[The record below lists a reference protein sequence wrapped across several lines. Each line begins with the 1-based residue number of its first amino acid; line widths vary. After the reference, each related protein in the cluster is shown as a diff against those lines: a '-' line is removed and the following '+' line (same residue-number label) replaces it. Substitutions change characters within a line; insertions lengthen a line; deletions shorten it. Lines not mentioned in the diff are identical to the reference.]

1 MKLEPSPRESSLSPP
16 PDAGTSLKLLIV
28 LDPWYRVLL
37 GNFCDLFSALESP
50 APPSSSASSPFGGQI
65 FVGSRLPWHGF
76 AKSAIVHGLS
86 ILAVWGMARLAPER
100 LYRATPVVFSSSDVL
115 RYELSEYL
123 PTLASG
129 VETNPRAQKGDPAK
143 AAQTILSVPPNSE
156 NHRQTIV
163 TPPTLALER
172 DTPLPNMVAWAQP
185 DPRIPAAATAAPV
198 SELRLAQL
206 PASAVAPP
214 PDVARN
220 AIGPL
225 PVLSQAVVA
234 PAPEIHATLWTST
247 PATPPAIVAPPPGIE
262 LATSVDRWHDIN
274 IGRAQV
280 VSPAPQLPVDAQRA
294 LTAMARG
301 SLANSATTVVPPA
314 PREESAQISNQTGR
328 LIALNVHPAPPGPVE
343 VPNGNRRGAFAAAPD
358 GKTNAAGTPDIP
370 LQHAAPTAPANSVF
384 GSVFGKS
391 IAGVPP
397 GLLVGPHD
405 KTEST
410 SPPRDAS
417 EQASTE
423 PGSGDPGWMAKAS
436 VPRAVARELSTD
448 QQTEIERQVFGA
460 RRSYGMTLSVPN
472 LNSAGGS
479 WVMHFSEM
487 QESEK
492 KGDLVAPIATR
503 AVAPRYPLELMREN
517 VEGTVTLSA
526 VISSA
531 GRVEEVTVL
540 AGSNDRLIEYARN
553 ALLGWR
559 FLPALRDGK
568 PVALQAVV
576 RIPFKPM
583 VKPGF

>member
-16 PDAGTSLKLLIV
+16 RDAGTNLKLLVV

-37 GNFCDLFSALESP
+37 GNFCDLFSAPESP
-50 APPSSSASSPFGGQI
+50 APPPSSSSSL
-65 FVGSRLPWHGF
+65 GSRLPWLGF
-76 AKSAIVHGLS
+76 AESAIVHGLS

-100 LYRATPVVFSSSDVL
+100 LYRATPVAFSSSDVL

-129 VETNPRAQKGDPAK
+129 VESNAPAKKGDPAK
-143 AAQTILSVPPNSE
+143 VAQAILSVPPNSE

-163 TPPTLALER
+163 TPPTLALDR
-172 DTPLPNMVAWAQP
+172 DTPLPNIVAWAQP
-185 DPRIPAAATAAPV
+185 APRIPAAVTAAPV
-198 SELRLAQL
+198 SELRQAQL

-214 PDVARN
+214 PEVAPST
-220 AIGPL
+220 IKPL
-225 PVLSQAVVA
+225 PALSQAVVA
-234 PAPEIHATLWTST
+234 PAPEIHATLRTSDT
-247 PATPPAIVAPPPGIE
+247 PSTAPAIVAPPPGIE
-262 LATSVDRWHDIN
+262 MAAPVDRWHDIN
-274 IGRAQV
+274 IARAQV

-294 LTAMARG
+294 LTTMARA
-301 SLANSATTVVPPA
+301 SLANSTTTVVPPA
-314 PREESAQISNQTGR
+314 PRAESTQISNQPGR
-328 LIALNVHPAPPGPVE
+328 LIALNVHPAPPGAVE
-343 VPNGNRRGAFAAAPD
+343 VPNGNRRGAFAAGPD
-358 GKTNAAGTPDIP
+358 GKANAAGTPDIP
-370 LQHAAPTAPANSVF
+370 VQHAATTAPANSAF

-397 GLLVGPHD
+397 GLLVGPHNQ
-405 KTEST
+405 TEST
-410 SPPRDAS
+410 SSPREGA

-423 PGSGDPGWMAKAS
+423 PGSGDPAWMAKAA
-436 VPRAVARELSTD
+436 VRRAVARELSAD
-448 QQTEIERQVFGA
+448 QETEVERQVFGA
-460 RRSYGMTLSVPN
+460 RRSYSMTLSVPN

-492 KGDLVAPIATR
+492 KGDLVAPLATR

-526 VISSA
+526 VISSE

-540 AGSNDRLIEYARN
+540 AGTNDHLIEYARN

-583 VKPGF
+583 VKTGF

>member
-1 MKLEPSPRESSLSPP
+1 MNLEPSSRESSLSPP
-16 PDAGTSLKLLIV
+16 PDAGTSLKLLVV

-50 APPSSSASSPFGGQI
+50 APPSSSVSSPWGGQI
-65 FVGSRLPWHGF
+65 FVGSRLPWRGF
-76 AKSAIVHGLS
+76 AESAIVHGLS
-86 ILAVWGMARLAPER
+86 ILALWGMARLAPER
-100 LYRATPVVFSSSDVL
+100 LYRATPIVFSSSDVL

-129 VETNPRAQKGDPAK
+129 IETNARAEKGDPAK
-143 AAQTILSVPPNSE
+143 AAQPILSVPPNSE
-156 NHRQTIV
+156 SHGQTVV

-172 DTPLPNMVAWAQP
+172 DRPLPNIVAWAQP
-185 DPRIPAAATAAPV
+185 DPRIPTAATAAPV

-214 PDVARN
+214 PEVAPS

-234 PAPEIHATLWTST
+234 PAPEIHATLRTSDT
-247 PATPPAIVAPPPGIE
+247 PTTPPAIVAPPPGIE

-314 PREESAQISNQTGR
+314 PREESAQISNQHGR

-358 GKTNAAGTPDIP
+358 GKTNAAGRPDIP
-370 LQHAAPTAPANSVF
+370 VQHAATTAPANGVF

-405 KTEST
+405 KTESS
-410 SPPRDAS
+410 SPPREAS
-417 EQASTE
+417 EQTSAES
-423 PGSGDPGWMAKAS
+423 DPAWMARAS
-436 VPRAVARELSTD
+436 VPRAVARELSAD
-448 QQTEIERQVFGA
+448 QQTEMERQVFGA
-460 RRSYGMTLSVPN
+460 RRSYAMTLSVPN

-517 VEGTVTLSA
+517 VEGTVTLAA
-526 VISSA
+526 VISSE

-540 AGSNDRLIEYARN
+540 SGSNDHLIEYARN

-583 VKPGF
+583 VKTGF